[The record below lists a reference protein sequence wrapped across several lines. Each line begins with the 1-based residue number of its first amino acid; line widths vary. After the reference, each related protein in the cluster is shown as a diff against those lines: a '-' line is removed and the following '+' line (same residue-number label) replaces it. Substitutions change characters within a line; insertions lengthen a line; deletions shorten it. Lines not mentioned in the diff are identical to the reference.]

1 MLNQRLQLKLSQK
14 LSPQQIQLMKLI
26 QLPVLELEQ
35 RLSREI
41 EENPALE
48 TGKENEEDI
57 YEESEDYNDEN
68 INDDEINV
76 EEYLSDDD
84 VPDYKLKS
92 NNHSADDEQKNI
104 PFISGISF
112 NEFIKNQLQTF
123 SFNKSDIEI
132 AHFLVGSI
140 DQTGYIRREL
150 LDLVDDLA
158 FTMGIYT
165 DIDSVEKI
173 LKTIHLLDP
182 PGVGARNLRECLII
196 QLRRKNLSIA
206 VNNAIE
212 IIENHFDMFIKKH
225 YQKII
230 LKLNISE
237 DDLKGAIK
245 EVEKLNP
252 KPGAA
257 FSESTKINS
266 SIIPDF
272 TIEIIENKLN
282 LTLNSRNAPELHVSN
297 EYKNMLSGYKETAK
311 ASKSQ
316 KDAVIFIKQKLD
328 AARWFIDAINQRN
341 QTLLLTM
348 KAIMDFQKE
357 YFLSGDESK
366 LKPMILKDIAEK
378 IQMDI
383 STISRVASIKY
394 VDSPYGIKLIKSFFS
409 EGITNDEGIEVST
422 IEIKKKLKN
431 IIENED
437 KSKPLTDEQLTKL
450 INNKG
455 YPIARRTVAKYRDM
469 LKIPSSSQRR
479 RESRLQSLVSN

>member
-26 QLPVLELEQ
+26 QLPVQELEQ

-48 TGKENEEDI
+48 VGKEEE
-57 YEESEDYNDEN
+57 EENPFEETNDFEEEVVSDN
-68 INDDEINV
+68 EINV
-76 EEYLSDDD
+76 EDYLSDDD

-92 NNHSADDEQKNI
+92 SNHSADDEQKSL

-112 NEFIKNQLQTF
+112 NEFLKNQLQAF
-123 SFNKSDIEI
+123 SFNKSDLEI

-140 DQTGYIRREL
+140 DQTGYLRREL
-150 LDLVDDLA
+150 LDIVDDLA
-158 FTMGIYT
+158 FTMGIYS
-165 DIDSVEKI
+165 DVESIEKI

-182 PGVGARNLRECLII
+182 PGVGARNLQETLTI
-196 QLRRKNLSIA
+196 QLKKKKSSSSI
-206 VNNAIE
+206 NTAIK
-212 IIENHFDMFIKKH
+212 IIENNFDMFIKKH

-230 LKLNISE
+230 LKLNINE
-237 DDLKGAIK
+237 NDLKIAIK
-245 EVEKLNP
+245 EIEKLNP

-257 FSESTKINS
+257 FSEPTKINS

-272 TIEIIENKLN
+272 TIEIVENKLL
-282 LTLNSRNAPELHVSN
+282 LTLNSRNAPDLHVSN
-297 EYKNMLSGYKETAK
+297 EYKNMLSGYKETNK

-328 AARWFIDAINQRN
+328 AAKWFIDAINQRN

-348 KAIMDFQKE
+348 KSIMDFQKE
-357 YFLSGDESK
+357 YFLSGDESN

-383 STISRVASIKY
+383 STISRVANSKY

-409 EGITNDEGIEVST
+409 EGITNNQGIEVST
-422 IEIKKKLKN
+422 IEIKKELQV
-431 IIENED
+431 IIDNED
-437 KSKPLTDEQLTKL
+437 KTKPLTDDQLTKI
-450 INNKG
+450 INKKG
-455 YPIARRTVAKYRDM
+455 YPIARRTVAKYREM
-469 LKIPSSSQRR
+469 IGSPVA
-479 RESRLQSLVSN
+479 RLRKKL

>member
-26 QLPVLELEQ
+26 QLPVQELEQ

-48 TGKENEEDI
+48 TGKENEEDN

-76 EEYLSDDD
+76 EDYLSDDD

-104 PFISGISF
+104 PFVSGISF

-158 FTMGIYT
+158 FTVGIYT

-182 PGVGARNLRECLII
+182 PGVGARNLRECLTI
-196 QLRRKNLSIA
+196 QLRRKNLSKA

-237 DDLKGAIK
+237 DDLKSAVK
-245 EVEKLNP
+245 EIEKLNP

-272 TIEIIENKLN
+272 TIEISENKLN
-282 LTLNSRNAPELHVSN
+282 LTLNSRNAPELHVSH

-383 STISRVASIKY
+383 STISRVASSKY
-394 VDSPYGIKLIKSFFS
+394 LDSPYGIKLIKSFFS
-409 EGITNDEGIEVST
+409 EGITNDKGVEVST
-422 IEIKKKLKN
+422 IQIKKKLKN
-431 IIENED
+431 IIQNED

-450 INNKG
+450 INKKG
-455 YPIARRTVAKYRDM
+455 YPIARRTVAKYREM
-469 LKIPSSSQRR
+469 IGCPVA
-479 RESRLQSLVSN
+479 RLRKKL

>member
-26 QLPVLELEQ
+26 QLPVQELEQ

-48 TGKENEEDI
+48 VGKEEE
-57 YEESEDYNDEN
+57 EENPFEETNDFEEEVVSDN
-68 INDDEINV
+68 EINV
-76 EEYLSDDD
+76 EDYLSDDD

-92 NNHSADDEQKNI
+92 NNHSADDKQKSL

-112 NEFIKNQLQTF
+112 NEFLKNQLQAF
-123 SFNKSDIEI
+123 SFNKSDLEI

-140 DQTGYIRREL
+140 DQTGYLRREL
-150 LDLVDDLA
+150 LDIVDDLA
-158 FTMGIYT
+158 FTMGIYS
-165 DIDSVEKI
+165 DVESIEKI

-182 PGVGARNLRECLII
+182 PGVGARNLQETLTI
-196 QLRRKNLSIA
+196 QLKKKKSSSSI
-206 VNNAIE
+206 NTAIK
-212 IIENHFDMFIKKH
+212 IIENNFDMFIKKH

-230 LKLNISE
+230 LKLNINE
-237 DDLKGAIK
+237 NDLKIAIK
-245 EVEKLNP
+245 EIEKLNP

-257 FSESTKINS
+257 FSEPTKINS

-272 TIEIIENKLN
+272 TIEIVENKLL
-282 LTLNSRNAPELHVSN
+282 LTLNSRNAPDLHVSN
-297 EYKNMLSGYKETAK
+297 EYKNMLSGYKETNK

-328 AARWFIDAINQRN
+328 AAKWFIDAINQRN

-348 KAIMDFQKE
+348 KSIMDFQKE
-357 YFLSGDESK
+357 YFLSGDESN

-383 STISRVASIKY
+383 STISRVANSKY

-409 EGITNDEGIEVST
+409 EGITNNQGIEVST
-422 IEIKKKLKN
+422 IEIKKELQV
-431 IIENED
+431 IIDNED
-437 KSKPLTDEQLTKL
+437 KTKPLTDDQLTKI
-450 INNKG
+450 INKKG
-455 YPIARRTVAKYRDM
+455 YPIARRTVAKYREM
-469 LKIPSSSQRR
+469 IGSPVA
-479 RESRLQSLVSN
+479 RLRKKL